1 MKKFLALSLCAL
13 MVLTMSAVVFAAD
26 DNAFEYNFEDDTEGD
41 FIAIDNSIKFY
52 PKQGKV
58 EIVKF
63 DGSMVAKISQL
74 DLQDIGGQ
82 MDSYLDL
89 VAGPVSTYGV
99 EQQYVLEYDV
109 YFEKF
114 GPTTQWQILCS
125 RETPAAGTQF
135 QNVGFF
141 RGTEDGKINLVIEK
155 KLGEGETNDP
165 VATFETGKW
174 MKVAACIDKKNA
186 CFSVYVDGVCYAKDM
201 DYTVA
206 DGSATESERIRTA
219 FAAAGAGS
227 DAIAY
232 LDNIVIYNATTPRD
246 VKVATPTTTA
256 PAAPA
261 TEAPAVT
268 EAPSTGAATTP
279 APSGG
284 SSTAT
289 ADIAVVIAAVA
300 AVAGCGAV
308 IVKKKH

>member
-1 MKKFLALSLCAL
+1 MKKFLALALCAL
-13 MVLTMSAVVFAAD
+13 MVLTMSAVVFAAE

-52 PKQGKV
+52 PKQGSV

-63 DGSMVAKISQL
+63 DGSMVAKISQI

-82 MDSYLDL
+82 MDTYLDL

-135 QNVGFF
+135 QNVGYFKGNEA
-141 RGTEDGKINLVIEK
+141 GTIDLEIVKTVA
-155 KLGEGETNDP
+155 EGETNDP

-206 DGSATESERIRTA
+206 DGSAAESERIRTA

-232 LDNIVIYNATTPRD
+232 LDNIKIYNATTPRD
-246 VKVATPTTTA
+246 VKVATPTTS
-256 PAAPA
+256 AAPA
-261 TEAPAVT
+261 TEAPVVT

-279 APSGG
+279 APSEG

-300 AVAGCGAV
+300 AVAASGAV